1 MSVSPV
7 KAAAPVVVA
16 ASSVAVKPA
25 AYAES
30 AIITVV
36 KAAGKRG
43 VSAAR
48 FAAYGPVGGSTTV
61 KAYLDACLALQPDEP
76 RYRWRADLAWD
87 VKRGFIT
94 IA

>member
-1 MSVSPV
+1 MSAT
-7 KAAAPVVVA
+7 KTAATVTRATSA
-16 ASSVAVKPA
+16 AKPA
-25 AYAES
+25 AYAEA

-43 VSAAR
+43 QSAAR
-48 FAAYGPVGGSTTV
+48 FAAYGPVDSTTTV

-94 IA
+94 VA

>member
-1 MSVSPV
+1 MSASSVKPAVASPAV
-7 KAAAPVVVA
+7 
-16 ASSVAVKPA
+16 SVAVKPA
-25 AYAES
+25 AYPES
-30 AIITVV
+30 AVITVV

-48 FAAYGPVGGSTTV
+48 FAAYGPVGGTTTV
-61 KAYLDACLALQPDEP
+61 KAYLDACLALQPNEP

-87 VKRGFIT
+87 VQRGFIT